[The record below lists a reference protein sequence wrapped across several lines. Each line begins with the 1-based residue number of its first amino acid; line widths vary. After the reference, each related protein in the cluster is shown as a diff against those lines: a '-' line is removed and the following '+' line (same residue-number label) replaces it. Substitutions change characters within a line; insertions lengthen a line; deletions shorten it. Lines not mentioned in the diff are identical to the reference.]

1 MTYETWNTFLDV
13 MKKDKNTIVLDLTKK
28 ENSNINGLTDHE
40 KLVNKFDTLF
50 YKIENIDIQ
59 NTYLRDVLRLV
70 PNDNLKELI
79 KEMEKEKNEW
89 TNNNNTRLLGYGFFS
104 MAAR

>member
-1 MTYETWNTFLDV
+1 MAQETWDTFLKTMDNNP
-13 MKKDKNTIVLDLTKK
+13 NTVVIDLTKK

-70 PNDNLKELI
+70 PNNNLKELI
-79 KEMEKEKNEW
+79 KEMKKEKND
-89 TNNNNTRLLGYGFFS
+89 
-104 MAAR
+104 